1 MNISEN
7 HYSTLEVDRNATES
21 EIKKSYRKLAMKYHP
36 DKCSGEEEKF
46 KKIAEAYSILS
57 DKTKKA
63 QYDICGFAEINIGDP
78 MEIFT
83 EIFADFKPDIFA
95 NISDNIIGK
104 FSNSKNVDTKI
115 FVETFVSNDNLSS
128 KINQAI
134 PDMLNTFQNVV
145 SGEEDDS
152 LKSGFMKTFINGA
165 MSSMNFNNTN
175 DSYNKK
181 HSNNIQH
188 NSHKKNFYKDS
199 LDTEDLDENNFPYQD
214 LKNEFKDDNSREV
227 CMKPKDIIIKKNYPL
242 KEFYLDKN
250 KRIKF
255 IKTDII
261 DNNERKISEIIKV
274 PIYYNKEIKF
284 KGMGHNKKNHSE
296 NGDVIF
302 KFDCIEDESFKIHH
316 YHLIYNKDIN
326 VSNLYGDFIFDL
338 ELPDNTIIKI
348 ECNNL
353 YKTDLIIVKEN
364 LGLPI
369 PNENKR
375 SNLFIK
381 FNVIYPELNDD
392 EIETLKDIFCK
403 LD

>member
-7 HYSTLEVDRNATES
+7 YYSILEVDRNATES

-83 EIFADFKPDIFA
+83 EIFTDFKPDIFA

-104 FSNSKNVDTKI
+104 FSNNKNVDTNI
-115 FVETFVSNDNLSS
+115 FVET
-128 KINQAI
+128 
-134 PDMLNTFQNVV
+134 
-145 SGEEDDS
+145 
-152 LKSGFMKTFINGA
+152 
-165 MSSMNFNNTN
+165 
-175 DSYNKK
+175 
-181 HSNNIQH
+181 
-188 NSHKKNFYKDS
+188 
-199 LDTEDLDENNFPYQD
+199 
-214 LKNEFKDDNSREV
+214 
-227 CMKPKDIIIKKNYPL
+227 
-242 KEFYLDKN
+242 
-250 KRIKF
+250 F

-261 DNNERKISEIIKV
+261 DNNEKKISEIIKV
-274 PIYYNKEIKF
+274 PIYYNKEIRF

-302 KFDCIEDESFKIHH
+302 KFDCIEDELFKIHH

-326 VSNLYGDFIFDL
+326 VSNLYGEFKFDL
-338 ELPDNTIIKI
+338 ELPDTTIIKI
-348 ECNNL
+348 ECNDL

-392 EIETLKDIFCK
+392 EIETLKNIFCK